1 MWRPDPGVRHAI
13 VGVVVLGLLTAAL
26 TSGAPAQPRPPD
38 KITLRLDWVNTGNHA
53 VWYYARDKGIFADQ
67 GLDIE
72 ILEGRGSDLTAQTVG
87 NGSVMFGTADTAT
100 VVSLASQGLPVKM
113 VGIWFKTSPIAFI
126 YPKKTGW
133 KTMKDMAGARV
144 GIGALLAPVTAAI
157 NAAGL
162 EGKLQIVRMEPA
174 TVPISLLEGRVDLII
189 SYGFQQIPPLEAKGL
204 PVSMFPISEAGIN
217 VPGLALI
224 TNHDVLKK
232 TPDIVK
238 RFVAAAQKALDAAQK
253 DPSGAIDSLLK
264 RSPALDRAV
273 ALRVLELSFRH
284 FTSESGKGKPLGWIP
299 PPDIEQTQE
308 ILLKY
313 GGVKTRHPIE
323 TYFTNEFVPGA

>member
-1 MWRPDPGVRHAI
+1 
-13 VGVVVLGLLTAAL
+13 
-26 TSGAPAQPRPPD
+26 
-38 KITLRLDWVNTGNHA
+38 
-53 VWYYARDKGIFADQ
+53 
-67 GLDIE
+67 
-72 ILEGRGSDLTAQTVG
+72 
-87 NGSVMFGTADTAT
+87 
-100 VVSLASQGLPVKM
+100 
-113 VGIWFKTSPIAFI
+113 
-126 YPKKTGW
+126 
-133 KTMKDMAGARV
+133 
-144 GIGALLAPVTAAI
+144 
-157 NAAGL
+157 
-162 EGKLQIVRMEPA
+162 
-174 TVPISLLEGRVDLII
+174 
-189 SYGFQQIPPLEAKGL
+189 
-204 PVSMFPISEAGIN
+204 MFPISEAGIN

-313 GGVKTRHPIE
+313 GGGVKTRHPIE